1 MSKIGTNIE
10 AIETFDVN
18 SVAIAD
24 INCIASSKPSLLTPE
39 NALNCAPTQADKPLT
54 WKPSALFVIKLN

>member
-54 WKPSALFVIKLN
+54 